1 MLGNSLL
8 GKPCL
13 RPFENFS
20 YNHVAIAPHA
30 SRLLSARVSCPKQRR
45 ALRQDNS
52 SRAEV
57 AALATRHGGSPAH
70 GIHAAAW
77 NFKLPCHRG
86 RSSRAFMCH
95 CSNSAAER
103 RTGHRAL
110 VADLDVE
117 AHNSSSG
124 GSGSPGSS
132 YSSSRGS
139 SHDSSNSSSSR
150 DDNSN
155 SSSHDSAHSSSSSS
169 SGSHIIYHSDAGSIN
184 AQGTQSE
191 QPASQSAQKSST
203 VASVQLPMPRRSLQ
217 VSFTCN
223 LCGERTQRKC
233 NPVAWK
239 QGMVMAK
246 CSGCDKWHKLAD
258 EGNLVDEIRYID
270 ERIEAQA
277 AKDGGQ

>member
-13 RPFENFS
+13 RLLENFS

-30 SRLLSARVSCPKQRR
+30 SRLLSARVSCPKQLG

-103 RTGHRAL
+103 RTVGQRAL
-110 VADLDVE
+110 VADLDAE
-117 AHNSSSG
+117 THNSSSSG
-124 GSGSPGSS
+124 GSGSPDRS
-132 YSSSRGS
+132 YR
-139 SHDSSNSSSSR
+139 SSSS
-150 DDNSN
+150 
-155 SSSHDSAHSSSSSS
+155 DSDIS
-169 SGSHIIYHSDAGSIN
+169 YCSDSGSIN
-184 AQGTQSE
+184 AEGTQPE
-191 QPASQSAQKSST
+191 QPASQSAQKSYT